1 MKFPS
6 VAGEFGKCVF
16 FFQAA
21 LHLNSDILFLDT
33 KILKEIYLKCLVDFF
48 VVAGSEPSFLLS
60 CFDQA
65 VTE

>member
-1 MKFPS
+1 MELPS
-6 VAGEFGKCVF
+6 VARELGKRF

-60 CFDQA
+60 YFD
-65 VTE
+65 

>member
-6 VAGEFGKCVF
+6 VAGEFGKCV

-48 VVAGSEPSFLLS
+48 VVAGSETSFLLS
-60 CFDQA
+60 YFVQA
-65 VTE
+65 MTE